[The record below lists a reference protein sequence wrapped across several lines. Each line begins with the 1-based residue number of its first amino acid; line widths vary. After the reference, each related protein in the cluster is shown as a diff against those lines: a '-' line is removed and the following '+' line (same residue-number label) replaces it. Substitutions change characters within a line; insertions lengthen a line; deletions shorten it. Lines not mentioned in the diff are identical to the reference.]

1 MTANTLYPGYFLMFY
16 TVAGLEH
23 KATLPV
29 SSNLAGTGQP
39 NASAVMRNS
48 GNTIDAY
55 NAMLAYCNQIRP
67 LFHTSVS
74 FDRWELYAIDS
85 PGGDAV
91 FVDTDDIGVAGT
103 STINAVLAVQMVAIA
118 RTSKG
123 GIAKPTFL
131 ECSANPN
138 SRFLSP
144 TYGGSGPL
152 TTLSNWLKGPE
163 GWIIGRDGGRITQ
176 VTKFTSKTNDL
187 LRKRRLLV

>member
-1 MTANTLYPGYFLMFY
+1 MTTNTLYPGYFLMFY

-29 SSNLAGTGQP
+29 SANLAGTGQP
-39 NASAVMRNS
+39 NTTTIMRNN

-74 FDRWELYAIDS
+74 FDRWELYAVNS

-91 FVDTDDIGVAGT
+91 FVDTDDISLAGT
-103 STINAVLAVQMVAIA
+103 STINPVIAVQMVAIA

-144 TYGGSGPL
+144 TYGGSTPL
-152 TTLSNWLKGPE
+152 TTLSNWLKGPD

-176 VTKFTSKTNDL
+176 VTKYTSKTNDL